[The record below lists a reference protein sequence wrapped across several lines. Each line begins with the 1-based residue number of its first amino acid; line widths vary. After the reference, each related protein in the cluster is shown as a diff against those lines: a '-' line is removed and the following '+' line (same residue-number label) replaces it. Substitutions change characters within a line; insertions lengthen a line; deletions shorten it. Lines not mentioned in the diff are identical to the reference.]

1 MIQLKVNNIFVDILG
16 DFPTDHWRKLEK
28 QLSFRP
34 QGYQFSPAFNRMVY
48 SNGKVV
54 RRVWDGWKHQIW
66 KNKKRFYF
74 PSGLFSLVQ
83 EYFKENNID
92 YQVKDVRTR
101 PSPNT
106 NLQWS
111 TEYSPRLYQIQVIND
126 ACNRSRGIIHAA
138 TGSGKTII
146 AAGIISNLN
155 VTPFLFFVTSIDLLV
170 QAKESLEH
178 ALTLQGST
186 LEVGQIGGGVIDIK
200 DINVITVQT
209 AMRALGQSWDKKTKF
224 DEEDSDDKTPIEE
237 RKVDILNL
245 LHSSKGSICD
255 EVQHW
260 RADTCQMVAREL
272 HSAYYT
278 FGMSA
283 TPYRDEGDDMMIQS
297 CFGKKIAEI
306 TASQL
311 IREGWLLKPT
321 IKMVHIKKKKSVYKQ
336 WQSIYQDQI
345 TENVYYNNVIANI
358 ANSYIGYDRLVLV
371 LVRQIKHGK
380 MLEQMIPDSLFLSG
394 GSSKKDRV
402 EGIRRLRGKEIS
414 CIVSSTIFDEGID
427 VKPLDTVILAGQG
440 KSKTRAMQRIG
451 RIIRPFS
458 DKKVATAIDFCVHQK
473 YLKDHASARSKMYST
488 EPEYNI
494 EDIDVTQELFQ

>member
-16 DFPTDHWRKLEK
+16 EFSLTHWKKLEK

-34 QGYQFSPAFNRMVY
+34 QGYQFSPAFNRMIY
-48 SNGKVV
+48 HNGKVV

-74 PSGLFSLVQ
+74 PTGLFSLVQ
-83 EYFKENNID
+83 EYLKENNID
-92 YQVKDVRTR
+92 YQVQDVRTH
-101 PSPNT
+101 PESNID
-106 NLQWS
+106 LCWS
-111 TEYSPRLYQIQVIND
+111 TEFSPRPYQTKVIDD

-138 TGSGKTII
+138 TGSGKTIM
-146 AAGIISNLN
+146 AAGIISKLN

-170 QAKESLEH
+170 QAKESLEQ
-178 ALTLQGST
+178 ALKLQNSS
-186 LEVGQIGGGVIDIK
+186 LKVGQIGGGVIDIK
-200 DINVITVQT
+200 DINVVTIQT
-209 AMRALGQSWDKKTKF
+209 AMRVLVQSWDKKTKF
-224 DEEDSDDKTPIEE
+224 DDEDSDDKTPIEE
-237 RKVDILNL
+237 RKEDILNL
-245 LHSSKGSICD
+245 LHSAKGSICD

-283 TPYRDEGDDMMIQS
+283 TPYRDEGDDMMIQA

-311 IREGWLLKPT
+311 IREGWLLRPN

-358 ANSYIGYDRLVLV
+358 TNSYISHDRLVLV

-380 MLEQMIPDSLFLSG
+380 LLEQMIPGSLFLSG
-394 GSSKKDRV
+394 SSSKKDRI
-402 EGIRRLRGKEIS
+402 EGIRNLRRKEIS

-451 RIIRPFS
+451 RIIRPFPN
-458 DKKVATAIDFCVHQK
+458 KKVATAVDFCVHQK
-473 YLKDHASARSKMYST
+473 YLRDHATARSKMYNT
-488 EPEYNI
+488 EPEYDI
-494 EDIDVTQELFQ
+494 EDIDITQEVF